1 MQLFEPTVELIHVTP
16 DSEMLLE
23 KAIRVCYNSFDKCD
37 GSIECARKLIK
48 KIISMWH
55 VDTLE
60 HATATFRIVCSRA
73 AMAQFTRH
81 RMASFGVQSQRYVKY
96 DEPWALNVS
105 VEESGKE
112 FYEEFMKICHEAY
125 TTLLAFGWK
134 KENARGVLPQ
144 NWGTEFYVT
153 MNFRSWR
160 HFISLRSEK
169 SAQWE
174 IRTLSDKILE
184 ELMKHAPSVFEDI
197 KEGPE
202 EENAS
207 EHE

>member
-1 MQLFEPTVELIHVTP
+1 MALIRPSVELVHITP
-16 DSEMLLE
+16 DSEFLLE

-37 GSIECARKLIK
+37 GTIECARKLIK

-60 HATATFRIVCSRA
+60 HATATFKIVCSRA

-81 RMASFGVQSQRYVKY
+81 RLASFGVESQRYVRY
-96 DEPWALNVS
+96 EEAEAIEVPEELGIELYERF
-105 VEESGKE
+105 VEE
-112 FYEEFMKICHEAY
+112 AY
-125 TTLLAFGWK
+125 YTYNILINAFSWK

-144 NWGTEFYVT
+144 FGTTQFYVT

-174 IRTLSDKILE
+174 IRGLSDEILKILLSE
-184 ELMKHAPSVFEDI
+184 APSVFEDLL
-197 KEGPE
+197 E
-202 EENAS
+202 EVS
-207 EHE
+207 GGK